1 MKINYSKERLNSNYK
16 LGLYFVIAGTIMT
29 IAFTIFSESNEFQLD
44 SAGIGLIGAGIF
56 SLIIYYYE
64 KKKQYLTIKDGILTK
79 NTLIPKNINL
89 NEINRI
95 KRFAGD
101 YKLRTNK
108 AEFIID
114 TQIIDPNSLTELNAE
129 LEKLNVEWN

>member
-1 MKINYSKERLNSNYK
+1 MKIKYSKERLNSNYK
-16 LGLYFVIAGTIMT
+16 LGLYFVIAGTVIT
-29 IAFTIFSESNEFQLD
+29 VAFAIFSESNEFQLD
-44 SAGIGLIGAGIF
+44 SPGIGLIGAGIF
-56 SLIIYYYE
+56 SLIIYYYK
-64 KKKQYLTIKDGILTK
+64 KKKQYLTITDGVLTK

-108 AEFIID
+108 AELIID

-129 LEKLNVEWN
+129 LEKVNAEWN

>member
-1 MKINYSKERLNSNYK
+1 
-16 LGLYFVIAGTIMT
+16 MT

-44 SAGIGLIGAGIF
+44 SAGIGLIGAGFF

-89 NEINRI
+89 NEISRI
-95 KRFAGD
+95 KKFAGD

-108 AEFIID
+108 TEFIID
-114 TQIIDPNSLTELNAE
+114 TQIIDANSLTELNAE